1 MNVVGGADQIEANP
15 KLLKE
20 SKQIELEREV
30 SERKE
35 AQD

>member
-15 KLLKE
+15 KLLKLE
-20 SKQIELEREV
+20 SKQIEQEREV

-35 AQD
+35 A